1 MRISDWSSDVC
12 SSDLI
17 DAFRGFALADPIA
30 PFVVI
35 NDRDAKTAWSFTLL
49 HEVAHLWIG
58 ATGVSGGHF
67 EGSTEQFC
75 NDVASSFLLP
85 PRELAQ
91 LAVTRS
97 TSQGDANQLITAF
110 ATERLISRSLVAYRS
125 EEHTSELQSLMR
137 NPYAV

>member
-1 MRISDWSSDVC
+1 MEFIRVLFRSEAAWIYVLLIGNLGSHHSAID
-12 SSDLI
+12 I

-91 LAVTRS
+91 LAV
-97 TSQGDANQLITAF
+97 
-110 ATERLISRSLVAYRS
+110 RS

-137 NPYAV
+137 ISYAV

>member
-75 NDVASSFLLP
+75 NDVAS
-85 PRELAQ
+85 
-91 LAVTRS
+91 
-97 TSQGDANQLITAF
+97 
-110 ATERLISRSLVAYRS
+110 RS
-125 EEHTSELQSLMR
+125 EERREGKEGVSTCRSRWS
-137 NPYAV
+137 PFT